1 MMPTSRLGIIK
12 VQNDQ
17 SEVSNGET
25 EILNDED

>member
-12 VQNDQ
+12 VKNDQ